1 MDAKVLNPLPHNS
14 GPPAAAT
21 KRKYIEIADDNDM
34 PSVVTGDIPDEG
46 AEQVAAEQVAKKLCT
61 AQAMIS
67 ADRATNLV
75 S

>member
-1 MDAKVLNPLPHNS
+1 MDAKVLNPVLPHNS

-46 AEQVAAEQVAKKLCT
+46 AEQVAKKLCT

-67 ADRATNLV
+67 ADHATNSV